1 MPKAIPMT
9 SPPQSR
15 SSTELGELVRLR
27 RRLEHLKADYANL
40 EARYRSVCATELPK
54 VVLDLT
60 DGHSG
65 PGWYFWDSEYPEE
78 GSTGAYTSVQ
88 QAAVDIKQID
98 CDVEIDSVVALA
110 KHCDDQGE
118 VIQAMKTAIAA
129 LVEAADTIEFSA
141 DPQSDALRMAIEHA
155 RKFLPTKT

>member
-1 MPKAIPMT
+1 MPKALEVP
-9 SPPQSR
+9 
-15 SSTELGELVRLR
+15 SSTRRQPAELVELIKLR
-27 RRLEHLKADYANL
+27 TQHERLKADYANL
-40 EARYRSVCATELPK
+40 EARYRSVCANELPK

-118 VIQAMKTAIAA
+118 VIQAMKGAIAA
-129 LVEAADTIEFSA
+129 LVEAADPVELST
-141 DPQSDALRMAIEHA
+141 DPQSEDLEAAIREA
-155 RKFLPTKT
+155 RRFLT